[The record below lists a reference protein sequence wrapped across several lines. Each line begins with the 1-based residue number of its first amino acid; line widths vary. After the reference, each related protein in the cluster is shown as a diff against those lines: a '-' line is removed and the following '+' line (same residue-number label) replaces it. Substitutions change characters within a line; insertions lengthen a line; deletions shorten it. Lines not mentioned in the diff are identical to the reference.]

1 MTMKSE
7 QRGDHT
13 HYWLECDA
21 ANRPTKQPD
30 VALSAEFCL
39 TTAGQMGWRHGEEI
53 MSADRP
59 EDFAQSCASLY
70 EDETLWCRVRD
81 GGQTRIAAEHSQARF
96 IATLAAVLDGTG
108 QS

>member
-21 ANRPTKQPD
+21 ASCATKQPD

-39 TTAGQMGWRHGEEI
+39 TTAGQMGWRSDPDTKKDYCPNDVPRAENSIGHAVVTPDKI
-53 MSADRP
+53 
-59 EDFAQSCASLY
+59 
-70 EDETLWCRVRD
+70 
-81 GGQTRIAAEHSQARF
+81 TR
-96 IATLAAVLDGTG
+96 G
-108 QS
+108 